1 MYVYH
6 CKYKIYDFNMRIF
19 RSLLSISLML
29 QVTRWAPPVPL
40 VHHDGLKLRSHAAR
54 HPTRLTDLPKRGRD
68 PKFWRT
74 EPSYELLPGDY
85 CNVRFPFG
93 YLEVQD
99 TW

>member
-6 CKYKIYDFNMRIF
+6 CKYKIYDFDMRIF

-68 PKFWRT
+68 PKCGGQN
-74 EPSYELLPGDY
+74 LPTNFSRGITLMF
-85 CNVRFPFG
+85 VFHLG
-93 YLEVQD
+93 
-99 TW
+99 T